1 MYRSPTKIPL
11 LTQCIYCKLEF
22 QTSRS
27 KNGRNPVEHVI
38 PQMLGMF
45 ENNMTLKDIVCAN
58 CNKFFS
64 KNTELLFGRDS
75 VYGILYRSIVG
86 LFKENEFKKSIHY
99 PRKKLAFKINHSE
112 YGQTLVDIQLNKQN
126 LFEVRLAEQFILLNS
141 TKGMSVHYP
150 INQLPHKAIMDSLGL
165 PVHASNV
172 NYVGPIFSPE
182 EWDLK
187 RYMISQKLKASG
199 FNNSP
204 APKTISFLP
213 PLQQDSQLLFSSLID
228 EDIIRVIAKI
238 GFNYFAKIFG
248 AELSNKDYFNNIRH
262 FIRYG
267 IKPGYS
273 LVMMNKKIIN
283 ENVTS
288 LTSENFNHHS
298 IVIFQN
304 DHKILAKVT
313 LFNRDVFD
321 ILLTDSYPFWGN
333 FIKSGH
339 SFYLLTKQIQKT
351 I

>member
-1 MYRSPTKIPL
+1 MYCSPTKKMPL

-22 QTSRS
+22 QTSKS
-27 KNGRNPVEHVI
+27 KKGRNPVEHVI

-86 LFKENEFKKSIHY
+86 LFKENEFKTSIHY

-112 YGQTLVDIQLNKQN
+112 YGQTLVDIQLSKQN

-141 TKGMSVHYP
+141 TKGVSVHYP
-150 INQLPHKAIMDSLGL
+150 VNQLPHKTVLDSLGL

-172 NYVGPIFSPE
+172 NYIGPKFSPE

-187 RYMISQKLKASG
+187 RNMIGQKLKVSG
-199 FNNSP
+199 FNKSP
-204 APKTISFLP
+204 APKTISFRP

-267 IKPGYS
+267 IKSGHS

-283 ENVTS
+283 ENVNS
-288 LTSENFNHHS
+288 LTSENFNHHT
-298 IVIFQN
+298 VVVFQN
-304 DHKILAKVT
+304 DHKILARVT

-321 ILLTDSYPFWGN
+321 ILLTDSYPFLGN

-339 SFYLLTKQIQKT
+339 CFYLLTKQIQK
-351 I
+351 